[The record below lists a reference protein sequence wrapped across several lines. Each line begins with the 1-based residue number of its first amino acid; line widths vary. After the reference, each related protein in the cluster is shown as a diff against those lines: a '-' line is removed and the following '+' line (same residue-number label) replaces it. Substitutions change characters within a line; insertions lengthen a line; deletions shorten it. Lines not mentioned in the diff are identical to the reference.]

1 MPTTVAIVRCSTYS
15 QDQVNKAISN
25 LLNLLGG
32 ISRYIKPG
40 DRVLLKP
47 NLLGASHPDDPT
59 STHHTVIR
67 SLIGQA
73 QSAGGKP
80 FIGDS
85 PAFGDVTTVAG
96 QSGLT
101 AVAQELG
108 VPITD
113 WSGSVKVP
121 HPANY
126 SLRTYKLAR
135 EVVEADVVINVPKLK
150 VHQQMQLTAAIKNN
164 FGCVPGKRKAR
175 LHLSRGK
182 DRVTFGKMLIEY
194 CELIK
199 PALTVVD
206 AVVAMDRIGP
216 RNGNPYSLGI
226 LTGGV
231 NVVALDRVHAEI
243 VGLPDAEFDLMNAA
257 REIGVGETDLT
268 QIEILGERLADIR
281 VTDFKFPVMRP
292 VNFSPFR
299 IVKSTIK
306 HLWAKRAA

>member
-1 MPTTVAIVRCSTYS
+1 MPATVAIVKCSTYS
-15 QDQVNKAISN
+15 QPHVDQAVSE
-25 LLNLLGG
+25 LLDLLGG
-32 ISRYIKPG
+32 ISRYVKSG

-59 STHHTVIR
+59 STHRAVIH
-67 SLIGQA
+67 SLIQQV
-73 QSAGGKP
+73 QSVGGKP
-80 FIGDS
+80 FIGDA
-85 PAFGDVTTVAG
+85 PAFGNVTTVARK
-96 QSGLT
+96 SGLM
-101 AVAQELG
+101 AVAEELG
-108 VPITD
+108 VGITD
-113 WSGSVKVP
+113 WSDSVRVP

-126 SLRTYKLAR
+126 SLKFYTLAR

-150 VHQQMQLTAAIKNN
+150 VHQQMQLTGAIKNN

-175 LHLSRGK
+175 LHLWRGK

-206 AVVAMDRIGP
+206 AIVAMDRVGP
-216 RNGNPYSLGI
+216 RNGNPYPLGI

-231 NVVALDRVHAEI
+231 DVVALDRVHGEI
-243 VGLPDAEFDLMNAA
+243 VGLPDDAFDLMNAA
-257 REIGVGETDLT
+257 REIGIGETDLT
-268 QIEILGERLADIR
+268 QIKILGERLVD
-281 VTDFKFPVMRP
+281 VQVSDFKFPLMMP

-306 HLWAKRAA
+306 HLWAKRVA